1 VSPVINLD
9 YASHTPADKRVLAKF
24 CRVEQE
30 FTGNVVAAHTMGRQA
45 MTEMERVTTGIANLL
60 RVKPQEII
68 FTSGASE
75 ANNLAIKGITK
86 AYEHVGKHILS
97 TCLEHPSV
105 SGVLSVLQQQG
116 YEVELLKILPTGVV
130 DLEHLKSV
138 IRPDTVLVCVSAVD
152 SELGV
157 IQPIEEIAKV
167 LENHKHCHLHV
178 DGAQA
183 IGKIPVQYNIPSTFC
198 FSPHKF
204 HGICGVG
211 VLVKREGIVLEP
223 IIHGG
228 TSTTIYRSGTPTLSL
243 AAATYTAL
251 AIAVQEMEE
260 RLKTVWLLRNYV
272 LDALKPFPQVRIN
285 SPLDI
290 SCASPYILNIS
301 VAGIKGTDFQAA
313 LDRHGICV
321 SVKSACSTD
330 RAPSRPVMAVS
341 RDKKN
346 ALCSWRI
353 SFSHLTTTLEV
364 DIFLSAF
371 KNIMREFLPT

>member
-1 VSPVINLD
+1 VINLD
-9 YASHTPADKRVLAKF
+9 YASHTPVDERVLAEF
-24 CRVEQE
+24 CRVERE
-30 FTGNVVAAHTMGRQA
+30 FAGNVIAAHTMGLQA
-45 MTEMERVTTGIANLL
+45 KAEMERITTGIANLL
-60 RVKPQEII
+60 GVKPQEVI

-116 YEVELLKILPTGVV
+116 YEVELLRILPTGVV
-130 DLEHLKSV
+130 DLEHLKSA

-157 IQPIEEIAKV
+157 IQPIKEIAKV
-167 LENHKHCHLHV
+167 LAKHQHCHLHI

-183 IGKIPVQYNIPSTFC
+183 AGKLPLQYNMPSTFC
-198 FSPHKF
+198 FSSHKF
-204 HGICGVG
+204 YGICGIG
-211 VLVKREGIVLEP
+211 VLVKREGVVLEP
-223 IIHGG
+223 LIHGG

-243 AAATYTAL
+243 AAATYKAL
-251 AIAVQEMEE
+251 EIAMQEMDK
-260 RLKTVWLLRNYV
+260 RLKTVRELQNYV
-272 LDALKPFPQVRIN
+272 LDALKLLPKVRIN
-285 SPLDI
+285 SPLDT
-290 SCASPYILNIS
+290 SNVSPYILNIS
-301 VAGIKGTDFQAA
+301 VPGIKGTYFQRA

-321 SVKSACSTD
+321 SVKSACSTEH
-330 RAPSRPVMAVS
+330 APSRPVMAIS

-353 SFSHLTTTLEV
+353 SFSHLTTTQEI
-364 DIFLSAF
+364 DIFLTAF
-371 KNIMREFLPT
+371 KNITEEFLPT